1 MKSAGLVVGAGVAGI
16 EAALKLAD
24 QGFTVYLVEKNPSIG
39 GRMAQLSRVFPELDC
54 ASNILT
60 PRMIEVAKHQNVKML
75 PYSEVKDI
83 RREGDIFKVRILKK
97 PRFVDENRCTGC
109 GVCAQHC
116 PVEIANEFDERIGVR
131 NAIYTPFPNAVP
143 QVYTIDREHCLRC
156 GLCQNVCMSKAV
168 DFEQRPETVEVEVGA
183 VIIASGF
190 NPFDPKKYDEYSF
203 SRYDNV
209 ITGLTLERLLS
220 LSGPTGGHVL
230 RLSDGKIPK
239 KIAFMQC
246 VSPEDRKSGKLYCS
260 EICCMYATKQAELLK
275 ELVPGADI
283 TIYHAG
289 SLKSEGELEE
299 YYKKARDEYGI
310 KYSRAKITEIVEK
323 PTHNL
328 LIRTSSGEAGK
339 ISENEVDM
347 LVLSTGL
354 VPSDSDFVDA
364 LRLKLDEGGYFKA
377 VDSDSNSIQ
386 TSTEGVF
393 VVGAAQGPKDIAKSV
408 KQADAAAL
416 KASAHLRKLGED
428 KTTSTRRP

>member
-1 MKSAGLVVGAGVAGI
+1 MKSAGLVVGAGIAGI

-39 GRMAQLSRVFPELDC
+39 GRMAQLSRVYPELDC

-60 PRMIEVAKHQNVKML
+60 PKMIEVGKHPNVRML

-116 PVEIANEFDERIGVR
+116 PVEISNDFDERVGVR
-131 NAIYTPFPNAVP
+131 NAIYVPFLNAVP
-143 QVYTIDREHCLRC
+143 QVYTIDKEHCLRC

-168 DFEQRPETVEVEVGA
+168 DFEQRAETVEVEVGV

-190 NPFDPKKYDEYSF
+190 NPFDPRKYEEYNF
-203 SRYDNV
+203 SRLDNV

-230 RLSDGKIPK
+230 RLSDGRIPK
-239 KIAFMQC
+239 KIAFIQC
-246 VSPEDRKSGKLYCS
+246 VSPENRKSGKTYCS
-260 EICCMYATKQAELLK
+260 EICCMYATKQAQLLK
-275 ELVPGADI
+275 ELIPEADI
-283 TIYHAG
+283 TIYHTD
-289 SLKSEGELEE
+289 SLKSNEGLDE
-299 YYKKARDEYGI
+299 YYKVARNEHGI
-310 KYSRAKITEIVEK
+310 RYSRAKIKEVIER
-323 PTHNL
+323 PTRNL
-328 LIRTSSGEAGK
+328 LIRASTGESGKLA
-339 ISENEVDM
+339 ENDVDM
-347 LVLSTGL
+347 IVLSTGL
-354 VPSDSDFVDA
+354 MPSASDFVDA
-364 LRLKLDEGGYFKA
+364 LRLKLDEGGFFET

-393 VVGAAQGPKDIAKSV
+393 VVGAAEGPKDIAKSV
-408 KQADAAAL
+408 RQADAAAL
-416 KASAHLRKLGED
+416 KASVHLRKLGEV
-428 KTTSTRRP
+428 KATPTRRR